1 MTSEVIAVLLLIVA
15 LFIGIHCLYLYW
27 LHKILKITSFPYPWI
42 TWLTIIP
49 FVGNILWAY
58 LIYKAKLGAALLLKN
73 NNSTQKTNC
82 GFYTF
87 IVFFAVNIV
96 SFFLNSNE
104 TAIKICSIIAAILY
118 FIQFFQLYRAK
129 KILIAAE
136 QNKS

>member
-1 MTSEVIAVLLLIVA
+1 MTSEIIVVLIVIVS
-15 LFIGIHCLYLYW
+15 LFIGMHCLYLYW
-27 LHKILKITSFPYPWI
+27 LHKILKVTAFPYPWI

-73 NNSTQKTNC
+73 NNSSKTTTC

-87 IVFFAVNIV
+87 MAFFSVNIV
-96 SFFLNSNE
+96 SFFLISNE
-104 TAIKICSIIAAILY
+104 KAINICSIIVAILY

-129 KILIAAE
+129 KILIAFG
-136 QNKS
+136 QNNS